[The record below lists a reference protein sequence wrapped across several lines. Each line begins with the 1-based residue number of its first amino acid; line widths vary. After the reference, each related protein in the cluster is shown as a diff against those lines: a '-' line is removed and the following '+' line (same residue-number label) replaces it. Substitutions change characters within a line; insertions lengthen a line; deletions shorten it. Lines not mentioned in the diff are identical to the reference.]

1 MENDMKKCLIHT
13 EKPYEVVIGS
23 GVSGKIGE
31 YLTSLGLSGKVLVV
45 SDTNV
50 APLYAEGVAD
60 ELVYHGF
67 EPSIF
72 TFDAGEESKNL
83 STYGDILAFLAE
95 DEFTRTDTVLALGG
109 GVVGDMAGFA
119 AATYMRGIHF
129 INMPTS
135 LLAAIDSSVG
145 GKTAVDLP
153 QGKNLVGA
161 FYQPE
166 LVLFDTD
173 FMKTLPYDE
182 IRNGLGEGVKYAVL
196 EGGEIFDILSD
207 GLTSDNLE
215 QFIYLSVEA
224 KRRIVEEDEKEG
236 GVRKFLN
243 LGHTI
248 AHAVE
253 TLTEYVVPHGL
264 AVAYGVRMMARFA
277 CERGELAEEQ
287 YAKIEGL
294 LLANDLALELNP
306 ISELIPYFAA
316 DKKRAGDMITLVT
329 IAGIGDCR
337 LTKLPL
343 DELKSYF
350 GVE

>member
-1 MENDMKKCLIHT
+1 MKKVEVHAST
-13 EKPYEVVIGS
+13 PYDVLIGS
-23 GVSGKIGE
+23 GLSAKIGE
-31 YLTSLGLSGKVLVV
+31 YLIELGRSGKVMIV
-45 SDTNV
+45 SDTHV

-60 ELVYHGF
+60 ELVYRGF

-83 STYGDILAFLAE
+83 KTYTDLLAFLAE
-95 DEFTRTDTVLALGG
+95 EGFTRTDTVLALGG
-109 GVVGDMAGFA
+109 GVVGDLAGFA

-129 INMPTS
+129 VNMPTS

-173 FMKTLPYDE
+173 FMKSLPYDE

-196 EGGEIFDILSD
+196 EGGEIFDILSS
-207 GLTSDNLE
+207 GLTSENLE
-215 QFIYLSVEA
+215 DFIALSVDA
-224 KRRIVEEDEKEG
+224 KRRIVEADEKEG
-236 GVRKFLN
+236 GLRKLLN
-243 LGHTI
+243 LGHTV

-253 TLTEYVVPHGL
+253 TLTEFVVPHGV
-264 AVAYGVRMMARFA
+264 AVAYGVRVMARLA
-277 CERGELAEEQ
+277 CDRGELPEEEFF
-287 YAKIEGL
+287 KIEEL
-294 LLANDLALELNP
+294 LLENDLALELNP
-306 ISELIPYFAA
+306 IEELIPFFSA
-316 DKKRAGDMITLVT
+316 DKKKAGKTLTLVT

-337 LTKLPL
+337 LTDVDIEDVPH
-343 DELKSYF
+343 YF

>member
-1 MENDMKKCLIHT
+1 MRKVEVHASTTYD
-13 EKPYEVVIGS
+13 VVIGS

-31 YLTSLGLSGKVLVV
+31 YLEALGRSGKVMIV

-67 EPSIF
+67 EPTIF
-72 TFDAGEESKNL
+72 TFDAGEESKNVRTYTELL
-83 STYGDILAFLAE
+83 SFLAE
-95 DEFTRTDTVLALGG
+95 EGFTRTDTVLALGG
-109 GVVGDMAGFA
+109 GVVGDLAGFA

-129 INMPTS
+129 VNMPTS

-196 EGGEIFDILSD
+196 EGGEIFDILSA
-207 GLTSDNLE
+207 GLTSENLE
-215 QFIYLSVEA
+215 SFIALSVDA
-224 KRRIVEEDEKEG
+224 KRRIVEEDEREKG
-236 GVRKFLN
+236 ARKLLN
-243 LGHTI
+243 LGHTV

-253 TLTEYVVPHGL
+253 TLTEYVVPHGV
-264 AVAYGVRMMARFA
+264 AVAYGVRVMARLA
-277 CERGELAEEQ
+277 NDRGELSDEDF
-287 YAKIEGL
+287 YKIEEL
-294 LLANDLALELNP
+294 LLENDLAMELNP
-306 ISELIPYFAA
+306 VSELIPYFAV
-316 DKKRAGDMITLVT
+316 DKKMAGSRLTLVT

-337 LTKLPL
+337 LTEIDFADLAN
-343 DELKSYF
+343 YF
-350 GVE
+350 GAE

>member
-1 MENDMKKCLIHT
+1 MKKVTVNASTSYDVL
-13 EKPYEVVIGS
+13 IGS
-23 GVSGKIGE
+23 GLSGKIGE
-31 YLTSLGLSGKVLVV
+31 YLSELGRKGKIMIV
-45 SDTNV
+45 SDTHV

-60 ELVYHGF
+60 ELVYRGF

-83 STYGDILAFLAE
+83 KTYNDLLSFLAE
-95 DEFTRTDTVLALGG
+95 EGFTRTDTVLALGG
-109 GVVGDMAGFA
+109 GVVGDLAGFA

-166 LVLFDTD
+166 LVIFDTD
-173 FMKTLPYDE
+173 FMKSLPYDE

-196 EGGEIFDILSD
+196 EGGEIFDILSS
-207 GLTSDNLE
+207 GLTSENLE
-215 QFIYLSVEA
+215 DFIALSVDA
-224 KRRIVEEDEKEG
+224 KRRIVEADEKEG

-243 LGHTI
+243 LGHTV

-253 TLTEYVVPHGL
+253 TLTEFVVPHGV
-264 AVAYGVRMMARFA
+264 AVAYGVRVMARLA
-277 CERGELAEEQ
+277 YDRGELSEEEF
-287 YAKIEGL
+287 YKIEEL
-294 LLANDLALELNP
+294 LLENDLALELNP
-306 ISELIPYFAA
+306 IEELIPYFSA
-316 DKKRAGDMITLVT
+316 DKKKAGDKLTLVT

-337 LTKLPL
+337 LTEI
-343 DELKSYF
+343 DIADAYRYF
-350 GVE
+350 GVD

>member
-1 MENDMKKCLIHT
+1 MKKVEVHAST
-13 EKPYEVVIGS
+13 PYDVLIGS
-23 GVSGKIGE
+23 GLSAKIGE
-31 YLTSLGLSGKVLVV
+31 YLIELGRSGKVMIV
-45 SDTNV
+45 SDTHV

-60 ELVYHGF
+60 ELVYRGF

-83 STYGDILAFLAE
+83 KTYADLLSFLAE
-95 DEFTRTDTVLALGG
+95 EGFTRTDTVLALGG
-109 GVVGDMAGFA
+109 GVVGDLAGFA

-129 INMPTS
+129 VNMPTS

-166 LVLFDTD
+166 LVVFDTD
-173 FMKTLPYDE
+173 FMKSLPYDE

-196 EGGEIFDILSD
+196 EGGEIFDILSS
-207 GLTSDNLE
+207 GLTSENLE
-215 QFIYLSVEA
+215 DFIALSVDA
-224 KRRIVEEDEKEG
+224 KRRIVEADEKEG
-236 GVRKFLN
+236 GLRKLLN
-243 LGHTI
+243 LGHTV

-253 TLTEYVVPHGL
+253 TLTEFVVPHGV
-264 AVAYGVRMMARFA
+264 AVAYGVRVMARLA
-277 CERGELAEEQ
+277 CDRGELPEEEFF
-287 YAKIEGL
+287 KIEEL
-294 LLANDLALELNP
+294 LLENDLALELNP
-306 ISELIPYFAA
+306 IEELIPFFSA
-316 DKKRAGDMITLVT
+316 DKKKAGKTLTLVT

-337 LTKLPL
+337 LTDVDFEDVPH
-343 DELKSYF
+343 YF

>member
-1 MENDMKKCLIHT
+1 MKKVEVHAST
-13 EKPYEVVIGS
+13 PYDVLIGS
-23 GVSGKIGE
+23 GLSAKIGE
-31 YLTSLGLSGKVLVV
+31 YLIELGRSGKVMIV
-45 SDTNV
+45 SDTHV

-60 ELVYHGF
+60 ELVYRGF

-83 STYGDILAFLAE
+83 KTYTDLLAFLAE
-95 DEFTRTDTVLALGG
+95 EGFTRTDTVLALGG
-109 GVVGDMAGFA
+109 GVVGDLAGFA

-129 INMPTS
+129 VNMPTS

-173 FMKTLPYDE
+173 FMKSLPYDE

-196 EGGEIFDILSD
+196 EGGEIFDILSS
-207 GLTSDNLE
+207 GLTSENLE
-215 QFIYLSVEA
+215 DFIALSVDA
-224 KRRIVEEDEKEG
+224 KRRIVEADEKEG
-236 GVRKFLN
+236 GLRKLLN
-243 LGHTI
+243 LGHTV

-253 TLTEYVVPHGL
+253 TLTEFVVPHGV
-264 AVAYGVRMMARFA
+264 AVAYGVRVMARLA
-277 CERGELAEEQ
+277 CDRGELAEEEFF
-287 YAKIEGL
+287 KIEEL
-294 LLANDLALELNP
+294 LLENDLALELNP
-306 ISELIPYFAA
+306 IEELIPFFSA
-316 DKKRAGDMITLVT
+316 DKKKAGKTLTLVT

-337 LTKLPL
+337 LTDVDIEDVPH
-343 DELKSYF
+343 YF

>member
-1 MENDMKKCLIHT
+1 MQRVEIQASTRYDVLIG
-13 EKPYEVVIGS
+13 KGLS
-23 GVSGKIGE
+23 AKIGE
-31 YLTSLGLSGKVLVV
+31 LLKDLGRKGKVMIV

-60 ELVYHGF
+60 ELVFAGF

-83 STYGDILAFLAE
+83 KTYTDILSFLAE
-95 DEFTRTDTVLALGG
+95 EEFSRSDTVLALGG
-109 GVVGDMAGFA
+109 GVAGDMAGFA

-129 INMPTS
+129 INMPTT

-173 FMKTLPYDE
+173 FIKSLPYDE

-196 EGGEIFDILSD
+196 DGGEIFDILSS
-207 GLTSDNLE
+207 GLTSENLE
-215 QFIYLSVEA
+215 RFIALSVDI
-224 KRRIVEEDEKEG
+224 KRKIVEADERES
-236 GVRKFLN
+236 GVRKLLN
-243 LGHTI
+243 LGHTV

-253 TLTEYVVPHGL
+253 TLTEYVVPHGV
-264 AVAYGVRMMARFA
+264 AVAYGIRVMARLA
-277 CERGELAEEQ
+277 CERGELAEEDF
-287 YAKIEGL
+287 YKIEE
-294 LLANDLALELNP
+294 LLAENDLALELNP
-306 ISELIPYFAA
+306 IEELIPYFSA
-316 DKKRAGDMITLVT
+316 DKKRAGEMLTLVT

-337 LTKLPL
+337 LT
-343 DELKSYF
+343 EIALKDAPRYF
-350 GVE
+350 GGE

>member
-1 MENDMKKCLIHT
+1 MKKV
-13 EKPYEVVIGS
+13 EVHASTSYDVLIGS
-23 GVSGKIGE
+23 GVSAKIGE
-31 YLTSLGLSGKVLVV
+31 YLIELGRTGKIMIV
-45 SDTNV
+45 SDTHV

-60 ELVYHGF
+60 ELVYRGF

-83 STYGDILAFLAE
+83 KTYTDLLAFLAE
-95 DEFTRTDTVLALGG
+95 EGFTRTDTVLALGG
-109 GVVGDMAGFA
+109 GVVGDLAGFA

-129 INMPTS
+129 VNMPTS

-173 FMKTLPYDE
+173 FMKSLPYDE

-196 EGGEIFDILSD
+196 EGGEIFDILSS
-207 GLTSDNLE
+207 GLTSENLE
-215 QFIYLSVEA
+215 DFVALSVDI
-224 KRRIVEEDEKEG
+224 KRRIVEADEKEG
-236 GVRKFLN
+236 GLRKLLN

-253 TLTEYVVPHGL
+253 TLTEFVVPHGV
-264 AVAYGVRMMARFA
+264 AVAYGVRVMARLS
-277 CERGELAEEQ
+277 CDRGELSEEEF
-287 YAKIEGL
+287 YKIEEL
-294 LLANDLALELNP
+294 LLENDLALELNP
-306 ISELIPYFAA
+306 VEELIPYFSA
-316 DKKRAGDMITLVT
+316 DKKKAGKTLTLVT

-337 LTKLPL
+337 LTDVDIRDVPR
-343 DELKSYF
+343 YF

>member
-1 MENDMKKCLIHT
+1 MKKVEVNASIS
-13 EKPYEVVIGS
+13 YEVLIGS
-23 GVSGKIGE
+23 GLSAKIGE
-31 YLTSLGLSGKVLVV
+31 YLIELGRSGKVMIV
-45 SDTNV
+45 SDTHV

-60 ELVYHGF
+60 ELVYRGF

-83 STYGDILAFLAE
+83 KTYTDLLAFLAE
-95 DEFTRTDTVLALGG
+95 EGFTRTDTVLALGG
-109 GVVGDMAGFA
+109 GVVGDLAGFA

-129 INMPTS
+129 VNMPTS

-173 FMKTLPYDE
+173 FMKSLPYDE

-196 EGGEIFDILSD
+196 EGGEIFDILSS
-207 GLTSDNLE
+207 GLTSENLE
-215 QFIYLSVEA
+215 DFIALSVDA
-224 KRRIVEEDEKEG
+224 KRRIVEADEKESG
-236 GVRKFLN
+236 LRKLLN
-243 LGHTI
+243 LGHTV

-253 TLTEYVVPHGL
+253 TLTEFVVPHGV
-264 AVAYGVRMMARFA
+264 AVAYGVRVMARLA
-277 CERGELAEEQ
+277 CDRGELAEEEFF
-287 YAKIEGL
+287 KIEEL
-294 LLANDLALELNP
+294 LLENDLALELNP
-306 ISELIPYFAA
+306 IEELIPFFSA
-316 DKKRAGDMITLVT
+316 DKKKAGKTLTLVT

-337 LTKLPL
+337 LTDVDIEDVPH
-343 DELKSYF
+343 YF

>member
-1 MENDMKKCLIHT
+1 MRKIEVHAST
-13 EKPYEVVIGS
+13 PYEVVIGS
-23 GVSGKIGE
+23 GVSQKLTD
-31 YLTSLGLSGKVLVV
+31 YLAAFGRKGKVMIV

-50 APLYAEGVAD
+50 APLYAESVAD
-60 ELVYHGF
+60 ELVYHGY

-83 STYGDILAFLAE
+83 KTYADILSFLAE
-95 DEFTRTDTVLALGG
+95 EGFTRSDTLIALGG
-109 GVVGDMAGFA
+109 GVVGDMGGFA

-173 FMKTLPYDE
+173 FIKTLPYDE

-196 EGGEIFDILSD
+196 EGGEIFDILTV
-207 GLTSDNLE
+207 GLTSENLE
-215 QFIYLSVEA
+215 EFIFLAVDA
-224 KRRIVEEDEKEG
+224 KRRIVEADEKESG
-236 GVRKFLN
+236 IRKFLN

-253 TLTEYVVPHGL
+253 TLTDFVVPHGV
-264 AVAYGVRMMARFA
+264 AVAYGVRVMARLA
-277 CERGELAEEQ
+277 YERGELSEGDF
-287 YAKIEGL
+287 YKIEEL
-294 LLANDLALELNP
+294 LLQNDLALELNP
-306 ISELIPYFAA
+306 VEELIPYFSA
-316 DKKRAGDMITLVT
+316 DKKRAGNNLTLVT

-337 LTKLPL
+337 LTEIDLADAKR
-343 DELKSYF
+343 YF

>member
-1 MENDMKKCLIHT
+1 MKSVRVNAST
-13 EKPYEVVIGS
+13 PYEVVIGS
-23 GVSGKIGE
+23 GVSAKIGE
-31 YLTSLGLSGKVLVV
+31 YMQELGRSGKVMIV

-60 ELVYHGF
+60 QLVYHGY
-67 EPSIF
+67 EPTIF

-83 STYGDILAFLAE
+83 STYGDILALLAE
-95 DEFTRTDTVLALGG
+95 EGFTRTDTVLALGG

-119 AATYMRGIHF
+119 AATYMRGVAF

-161 FYQPE
+161 FYQPR

-173 FMKTLPYDE
+173 FIKTLPYDE

-196 EGGEIFDILSD
+196 EGGEIFDILSS
-207 GLTSDNLE
+207 GLTSENLE
-215 QFIYLSVEA
+215 DFIALSVDA
-224 KRRIVEEDEKEG
+224 KRRIVEADEWEKG
-236 GVRKFLN
+236 KRKLLN
-243 LGHTI
+243 LGHTV

-253 TLTEYVVPHGL
+253 TLTEYVVPHGV
-264 AVAYGVRMMARFA
+264 AVAYGVRVMSRLAHD
-277 CERGELAEEQ
+277 RGELSDED
-287 YAKIEGL
+287 YYKIEEL
-294 LLANDLALELNP
+294 LLENDLGLELNP
-306 ISELIPYFAA
+306 VEELIPYFSA
-316 DKKRAGDMITLVT
+316 DKKKAGRTLTLVT

-337 LTKLPL
+337 LTEINIE
-343 DELKSYF
+343 DVMRYF
-350 GVE
+350 EGN

>member
-1 MENDMKKCLIHT
+1 MKSVRVNAST
-13 EKPYEVVIGS
+13 PYEVVIGS
-23 GVSGKIGE
+23 GVSAKIGE
-31 YLTSLGLSGKVLVV
+31 YMQELGRSGKVMIV

-60 ELVYHGF
+60 QLVYHGY
-67 EPSIF
+67 EPTIF

-83 STYGDILAFLAE
+83 STYGDILALLAE
-95 DEFTRTDTVLALGG
+95 EGFTRTDTVLALGG

-119 AATYMRGIHF
+119 AATYMRGVAF

-161 FYQPE
+161 FYQPR

-173 FMKTLPYDE
+173 FIKTLPYDE

-196 EGGEIFDILSD
+196 EGGEIVDILSS
-207 GLTSDNLE
+207 GLTSENLE
-215 QFIYLSVEA
+215 DFIALSVDA
-224 KRRIVEEDEKEG
+224 KRRIVEADEWEKG
-236 GVRKFLN
+236 KRKLLN
-243 LGHTI
+243 LGHTV

-253 TLTEYVVPHGL
+253 TLTEYVVPHGV
-264 AVAYGVRMMARFA
+264 AVAYGVRVMSRLAHD
-277 CERGELAEEQ
+277 RGELSDED
-287 YAKIEGL
+287 YYKIEEL
-294 LLANDLALELNP
+294 LLENDLGLELNP
-306 ISELIPYFAA
+306 VEELIPYFSA
-316 DKKRAGDMITLVT
+316 DKKKAGRTLTLVT

-337 LTKLPL
+337 LTEI
-343 DELKSYF
+343 DIEDVMRYF
-350 GVE
+350 EGN

>member
-1 MENDMKKCLIHT
+1 MKKV
-13 EKPYEVVIGS
+13 EVHASTTYDVLIGS
-23 GVSGKIGE
+23 GLSAKIGE
-31 YLTSLGLSGKVLVV
+31 YLIELGRSGKVMIV
-45 SDTNV
+45 SDTHV

-60 ELVYHGF
+60 ELVYRGF

-72 TFDAGEESKNL
+72 SFDAGEESKNL
-83 STYGDILAFLAE
+83 KTYADLLSFLAE
-95 DEFTRTDTVLALGG
+95 EGFTRTDTVLALGG
-109 GVVGDMAGFA
+109 GVVGDLAGFA

-129 INMPTS
+129 VNMPTS

-196 EGGEIFDILSD
+196 EGGEIFDILSA
-207 GLTSDNLE
+207 GLTSENLE
-215 QFIYLSVEA
+215 EFIALSVDA
-224 KRRIVEEDEKEG
+224 KRKIVEADEWEKG
-236 GVRKFLN
+236 TRKLLN
-243 LGHTI
+243 LGHTV

-253 TLTEYVVPHGL
+253 TLTEFVVPHGV
-264 AVAYGVRMMARFA
+264 AVAYGVRVMARLAFD
-277 CERGELAEEQ
+277 RGELTEEDF
-287 YAKIEGL
+287 YKIEEL
-294 LLANDLALELNP
+294 LLENDLALELNP
-306 ISELIPYFAA
+306 IEELIPYFSA
-316 DKKRAGDMITLVT
+316 DKKKAGRKLTLVT

-337 LTKLPL
+337 LTEV
-343 DELKSYF
+343 DIDDVSRYF
-350 GVE
+350 EGN

>member
-1 MENDMKKCLIHT
+1 MKSVRVNAST
-13 EKPYEVVIGS
+13 PYEVVIGS
-23 GVSGKIGE
+23 GVSAKIGE
-31 YLTSLGLSGKVLVV
+31 YMQELGRSGKVMIV

-60 ELVYHGF
+60 QLVYHGY
-67 EPSIF
+67 EPTIF

-83 STYGDILAFLAE
+83 STYGDILALLAE
-95 DEFTRTDTVLALGG
+95 EGFTRTDTVLALGG

-119 AATYMRGIHF
+119 AATYMRGVAF

-161 FYQPE
+161 FYQPR

-173 FMKTLPYDE
+173 FIKTLPYDE

-196 EGGEIFDILSD
+196 EGGEIFDILSS
-207 GLTSDNLE
+207 GLTSENLE
-215 QFIYLSVEA
+215 DFIALSVDA
-224 KRRIVEEDEKEG
+224 KRRIVEADEWEKG
-236 GVRKFLN
+236 KRKLLN
-243 LGHTI
+243 LGHTV

-253 TLTEYVVPHGL
+253 TLTEYVVPHGV
-264 AVAYGVRMMARFA
+264 AVAYGVRVMSRLAHD
-277 CERGELAEEQ
+277 RGELSDED
-287 YAKIEGL
+287 YYKIEEL
-294 LLANDLALELNP
+294 LLENDLGLELNP
-306 ISELIPYFAA
+306 VEELIPYFSA
-316 DKKRAGDMITLVT
+316 DKKKAGRTLTLVT

-337 LTKLPL
+337 LTEI
-343 DELKSYF
+343 DIEDVMRYF
-350 GVE
+350 EGN

>member
-1 MENDMKKCLIHT
+1 MKKVEVHAST
-13 EKPYEVVIGS
+13 PYDVLIGS
-23 GVSGKIGE
+23 GLSAKIGE
-31 YLTSLGLSGKVLVV
+31 YLIELGRSGKVMIV
-45 SDTNV
+45 SDTHV

-60 ELVYHGF
+60 ELVYRGF

-83 STYGDILAFLAE
+83 KTYTDLLAFLAE
-95 DEFTRTDTVLALGG
+95 EGFTRTDTVLALGG
-109 GVVGDMAGFA
+109 GVVGDLAGFA

-129 INMPTS
+129 VNMPTS

-173 FMKTLPYDE
+173 FMKSLPYDE

-196 EGGEIFDILSD
+196 EGGEIFDILSS
-207 GLTSDNLE
+207 GLTSENLE
-215 QFIYLSVEA
+215 DFIALSVDA
-224 KRRIVEEDEKEG
+224 KRRIVEADEKEG
-236 GVRKFLN
+236 GLRKLLN
-243 LGHTI
+243 LGHTV

-253 TLTEYVVPHGL
+253 TLTEFVVPHGV
-264 AVAYGVRMMARFA
+264 AVAYGVRVMARLA
-277 CERGELAEEQ
+277 CDRGELPEEEFF
-287 YAKIEGL
+287 KIEEL
-294 LLANDLALELNP
+294 LLENDLALELNP
-306 ISELIPYFAA
+306 IEEWIPFFSA
-316 DKKRAGDMITLVT
+316 DKKKAGKTLTLVT

-337 LTKLPL
+337 LTDVDIEDVPH
-343 DELKSYF
+343 YF